1 MTLVGT
7 GSLDVPP
14 GPHGFLSMPITVPGT
29 REELRK
35 RSSSAGRNGRMS
47 TLGGNEFITSGRLKQ
62 KLAGKSSETLPTAW
76 TGKYWQIY
84 SSFGDKPASIL

>member
-1 MTLVGT
+1 
-7 GSLDVPP
+7 
-14 GPHGFLSMPITVPGT
+14 
-29 REELRK
+29 
-35 RSSSAGRNGRMS
+35 MS

-62 KLAGKSSETLPTAW
+62 KLAGKSSEALPTAW